1 MNFELGIK
9 DFEYTELK
17 TVERIQYSALSNSDF
32 GENESKTS
40 NQAKSIPIIVDYILI
55 LKSNSE
61 VKTAINTNE
70 VESINYIS
78 KEEIHNFL
86 SEKRKSQVK
95 KSSTKTGLGIHNT
108 LVWFNCKE

>member
-40 NQAKSIPIIVDYILI
+40 NQANQYQL
-55 LKSNSE
+55 
-61 VKTAINTNE
+61 
-70 VESINYIS
+70 
-78 KEEIHNFL
+78 
-86 SEKRKSQVK
+86 
-95 KSSTKTGLGIHNT
+95 
-108 LVWFNCKE
+108 

>member
-1 MNFELGIK
+1 
-9 DFEYTELK
+9 
-17 TVERIQYSALSNSDF
+17 
-32 GENESKTS
+32 
-40 NQAKSIPIIVDYILI
+40 

-108 LVWFNCKE
+108 LV